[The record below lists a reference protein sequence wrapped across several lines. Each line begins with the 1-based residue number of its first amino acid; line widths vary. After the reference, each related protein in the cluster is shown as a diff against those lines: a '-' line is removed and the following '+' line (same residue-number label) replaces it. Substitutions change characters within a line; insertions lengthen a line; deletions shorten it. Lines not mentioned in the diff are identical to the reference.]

1 MGFECTVQLIK
12 ASDQVVHFIYSCF
25 LTNKSCFIYADNKG
39 IKRRKLWKDLESF
52 KLQISNIA
60 WAVAGDFNVVKCVE
74 KKLGHDEEFNQCLY
88 DI

>member
-1 MGFECTVQLIK
+1 MGLKCTVQLIK

-25 LTNKSCFIYADNKG
+25 LTNKSCFIHADNKG
-39 IKRRKLWKDLESF
+39 IERRKLWKDLESF

-60 WAVAGDFNVVKCVE
+60 WAIAGDFNVVKCVE

-88 DI
+88 NI